1 MLRFSELSINF
12 TFYQIMICR
21 VFSTCSLNL
30 YMLKIS
36 VVCHIIFLFI
46 VYLLFPFFSLYFH
59 TLSFTLYCALFNKL
73 SNFFTFISYFI
84 HFCSLIAQFFIY
96 LSIFLFA
103 LYFSAPFTCIMY
115 SLYFFANFVL
125 FFIIFHLDFFLY
137 FEFIIICCLYPMLV
151 HCLRYFVKLSSI

>member
-12 TFYQIMICR
+12 TFYQVMICR

-46 VYLLFPFFSLYFH
+46 VYLLFPFFSFLY
-59 TLSFTLYCALFNKL
+59 
-73 SNFFTFISYFI
+73 IFI
-84 HFCSLIAQFFIY
+84 HYHLRCIAHCLTNIYIFVHFSLCSIFQRPIYMYHVFFI
-96 LSIFLFA
+96 
-103 LYFSAPFTCIMY
+103 
-115 SLYFFANFVL
+115 FFANFVL